1 MISSITTAFS
11 PIFAPVLVMLLLAS
25 CGTPAAHAEGPH
37 LAHDK
42 NAASD
47 QNVVYDKNC
56 ALCHQK
62 GASGVSGQF
71 PRLAGRV
78 GAIAATDV
86 GRRYLID
93 VVLFGMAGQVEV
105 DRVQIVGAMP
115 PFATLSDEELA
126 SVLNYVTHLEVPQKQ
141 GTKPGAM
148 NAVDVAGE
156 RAAKKLSPTQ
166 VHDIRKSVL
175 H

>member
-1 MISSITTAFS
+1 MISSTTTAFS
-11 PIFAPVLVMLLLAS
+11 PILAPVLVMLLLAS

-62 GASGVSGQF
+62 GASGMSGQF

-126 SVLNYVTHLEVPQKQ
+126 SVLNYVTHLEVPRKQ
-141 GTKPGAM
+141 GAQPGVM
-148 NAVDVAGE
+148 NAADVAGE